1 MCALVRFTVS
11 RWLFVLSKE
20 SEFTRSWTIE
30 TDNIDVRST
39 YMWKWRRFQL
49 LNVLHIWSDESV
61 SELRNYAF
69 VASSVG
75 YRYSWNL
82 GPLKKRH
89 EIYTVSLRK
98 REWRRFKMKK
108 KTITDFFQHIENLVF
123 TPWNNSIH
131 IRNFILDRESERGF
145 NHSPVNNW
153 MNKPINLFYVRQL
166 YGQFSTRLFHFQCV
180 YSVAICYQPLP
191 VFFISLCGHSPY
203 KHFLNA
209 INPWAHRLQWSA
221 MYIYR
226 VRFLSIDWCSPCVAI
241 AIFLPTSH

>member
-61 SELRNYAF
+61 SELRKYAF
-69 VASSVG
+69 VASFVG

-166 YGQFSTRLFHFQCV
+166 YGTIWPIFHKIISLSMRLLGSNFKLPAITRLLHF
-180 YSVAICYQPLP
+180 I
-191 VFFISLCGHSPY
+191 
-203 KHFLNA
+203 
-209 INPWAHRLQWSA
+209 
-221 MYIYR
+221 
-226 VRFLSIDWCSPCVAI
+226 VRPQSIQAFPQRN
-241 AIFLPTSH
+241 